1 MLFYGIGFNEPS
13 LQVDISAQ
21 KTVIE
26 TKGDMLM
33 VNETK
38 RCLSWKILGGRGVP
52 I

>member
-1 MLFYGIGFNEPS
+1 MLFYGIGFNKS
-13 LQVDISAQ
+13 NLQVDISAQ

-38 RCLSWKILGGRGVP
+38 GCLSMRVLGGRDVP
-52 I
+52 S